1 MPLLSPAALAQNQD
15 DHLRLNH
22 GVYFDNRPIYLFA
35 AEERVGARLDGEKP
49 RSSSSCAALS
59 RRHRLQAKPTAVPTT
74 ELKPT
79 GVPTTT
85 ELKPTAVPTVEAKK
99 PTAVPTTQEL

>member
-1 MPLLSPAALAQNQD
+1 MLVLHLHLSAIVSQQRLLAQNQD

-49 RSSSSCAALS
+49 RCSSSCAALS
-59 RRHRLQAKPTAVPTT
+59 RRHRLPVLPLVPGAYCRADGGSDNLWPLQADRGAD
-74 ELKPT
+74 ER
-79 GVPTTT
+79 
-85 ELKPTAVPTVEAKK
+85 
-99 PTAVPTTQEL
+99 

>member
-1 MPLLSPAALAQNQD
+1 MLHLHLSAIVLPAALAQNQD

-49 RSSSSCAALS
+49 RSSSTEL
-59 RRHRLQAKPTAVPTT
+59 KPTAVPTA
-74 ELKPT
+74 ECKPT
-79 GVPTTT
+79 GAPTMVPTT